1 MNESVQL
8 GQIVR
13 TKAGRDRGKWM
24 VVVGFEKESF
34 VYLTDGR
41 SRKTEKP
48 KLKKLKHVAK
58 TNRISQEIVQELQQK
73 GSVSDYLVR
82 QVLSQYQEITV
93 KKRGISIE

>member
-1 MNESVQL
+1 
-8 GQIVR
+8 
-13 TKAGRDRGKWM
+13 M

-58 TNRISQEIVQELQQK
+58 TNCISQEIAEALNNDGQ
-73 GSVSDYLVR
+73 VSDELVKR
-82 QVLSQYQEITV
+82 VLISYQEITE
-93 KKRGISIE
+93 KKERDVN

>member
-41 SRKTEKP
+41 SRRTEKP

-58 TNRISQEIVQELQQK
+58 TNCISQEIAEALNNNGQ
-73 GSVSDYLVR
+73 VSDELVKR
-82 QVLSQYQEITV
+82 VLISYQEITE
-93 KKRGISIE
+93 KKERDVN

>member
-48 KLKKLKHVAK
+48 K
-58 TNRISQEIVQELQQK
+58 NRKMTPLALTAAELQRFK
-73 GSVSDYLVR
+73 N
-82 QVLSQYQEITV
+82 
-93 KKRGISIE
+93 